1 MVGQA
6 RLIAVV
12 GVFVIAVVVVVGCG
26 DGAPGNLDGRDEAR
40 GAAANT
46 DEKTT
51 APGGDR
57 TTAEPAQ
64 EPVGFDTEVVSP
76 VGQANLPAGFGEGTL
91 WATDFQPINPAC
103 DDVVRPNEGPCSASA
118 SSATSASPAGGLPK
132 TLLKRV
138 DSRTGEEVA
147 AIPLKGFFTGTTEMA
162 FGAGSVWAS
171 YGDIYPGPVSPR
183 RPGDVV
189 LRIDPRTNRAVTESQ
204 WTPLLAWPSGT
215 DRFGQ
220 RALGTARCR
229 ASTPK
234 PARWWRR

>member
-1 MVGQA
+1 MA
-6 RLIAVV
+6 IA
-12 GVFVIAVVVVVGCG
+12 GAFLTAGAVVGCG
-26 DGAPGNLDGRDEAR
+26 GATGNVEEREGER
-40 GAAANT
+40 GAAEQGADATT
-46 DEKTT
+46 DEETT
-51 APGGDR
+51 SPEGDR

-64 EPVGFDTEVVSP
+64 KPVGFDTEVVSS

-91 WATDFQPINPAC
+91 WATGFQPVNPAC

-204 WTPLLAWPSGT
+204 WTPLLAWLSGT
-215 DRFGQ
+215 VRFGQ

-229 ASTPK
+229 A
-234 PARWWRR
+234 